1 MVRRSFL
8 VTMAVATSVAWAAI
22 AHAETA
28 HAATAPSAPRLAT
41 APFVSPALLQWTPG
55 ADPANLL
62 QTVFRAPGACT
73 QPPTAAT
80 AVRTYSDNTTAQHF
94 AQPGDGT
101 FCFSIGATDVLGATA
116 VGPGLTVTIDTTPP
130 TATVAVSSQAA
141 GGVVQGTVRITRTS
155 ADAVSGVASSVLHV
169 GPVGACASGPAAGA
183 SWDTTTYANG
193 SYDVCNVVT
202 DRAGLVTTALVTVTV
217 ANPVPPPA
225 PLAPALAPSAVA
237 PSLAVAPSAPVLV
250 GAVDKDAPG
259 APSRLAVVLP
269 RAKQGAA
276 KLVPLTLRWVNPK
289 AADLARVVVI
299 LNLKHAPR
307 SAKDG
312 NVVYNGLRTS
322 AVFKLHPGKSGY
334 VALFAYDRAGNVSAP
349 ARRTVSLAALI
360 PLRPLTGTLVSTPPR
375 MTWQAEA
382 GVAYYNI
389 QVFRN
394 GRRVLVGWPSAASYQ
409 LPEYL
414 LQPGVYTWFVWPA
427 FKHAGAAPTFGDL
440 IGRATFVFQK

>member
-73 QPPTAAT
+73 QPPTAAI
-80 AVRTYSDNTTAQHF
+80 AVRTYPDNTTAQHF

-130 TATVAVSSQAA
+130 TATVAVSGQAA

-225 PLAPALAPSAVA
+225 PVAPALAPSAVA
-237 PSLAVAPSAPVLV
+237 PSLAVAPSAPVLG

-299 LNLKHAPR
+299 LNLRHAPR
-307 SAKDG
+307 SSKGRERGVQRAAHLGRVRAAPGQDRLCRP
-312 NVVYNGLRTS
+312 VRLRPCLQCLRSGPAHRVARLADPAAPAHGHTRLDTAS
-322 AVFKLHPGKSGY
+322 HDVAGRGGRRLLQHPGIPHGGASSSVG
-334 VALFAYDRAGNVSAP
+334 
-349 ARRTVSLAALI
+349 RRRPCTSSRSTSCSLASTHGSCG
-360 PLRPLTGTLVSTPPR
+360 RPSSTPAPR
-375 MTWQAEA
+375 
-382 GVAYYNI
+382 
-389 QVFRN
+389 
-394 GRRVLVGWPSAASYQ
+394 RRSA
-409 LPEYL
+409 
-414 LQPGVYTWFVWPA
+414 T
-427 FKHAGAAPTFGDL
+427 
-440 IGRATFVFQK
+440 

>member
-1 MVRRSFL
+1 
-8 VTMAVATSVAWAAI
+8 MAVATSVAWAAI

-73 QPPTAAT
+73 QPPTAAI

-130 TATVAVSSQAA
+130 TATVAVSGQAA

-217 ANPVPPPA
+217 ANPVRRRLPWRRRWR
-225 PLAPALAPSAVA
+225 LRL
-237 PSLAVAPSAPVLV
+237 SLPVS
-250 GAVDKDAPG
+250 
-259 APSRLAVVLP
+259 PSR
-269 RAKQGAA
+269 R
-276 KLVPLTLRWVNPK
+276 
-289 AADLARVVVI
+289 
-299 LNLKHAPR
+299 
-307 SAKDG
+307 
-312 NVVYNGLRTS
+312 
-322 AVFKLHPGKSGY
+322 
-334 VALFAYDRAGNVSAP
+334 
-349 ARRTVSLAALI
+349 
-360 PLRPLTGTLVSTPPR
+360 PPR
-375 MTWQAEA
+375 CWWGPSTRTRP
-382 GVAYYNI
+382 VHP
-389 QVFRN
+389 R
-394 GRRVLVGWPSAASYQ
+394 GWPSCFRARSRAR
-409 LPEYL
+409 PN
-414 LQPGVYTWFVWPA
+414 WF
-427 FKHAGAAPTFGDL
+427 
-440 IGRATFVFQK
+440 R